1 MINVEYITVTGVT
14 EFFIYNASIV
24 ITLLVTS

>member
-14 EFFIYNASIV
+14 EYLIYNASIL
-24 ITLLVTS
+24 IAMVTS